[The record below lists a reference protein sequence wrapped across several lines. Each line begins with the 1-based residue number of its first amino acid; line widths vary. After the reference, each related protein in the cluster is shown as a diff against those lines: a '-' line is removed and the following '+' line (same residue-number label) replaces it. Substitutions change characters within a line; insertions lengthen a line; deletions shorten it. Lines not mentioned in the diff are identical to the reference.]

1 LVGWLVGWLVGRLC
15 RVTDTAEIYATKPN
29 DPMTRQ
35 SLDASFLSK
44 TAEEWEKLLLE
55 AGVPATAVV
64 RAEDSTAKVEQLTGD
79 VATVDVTIQPKKKR
93 SSEEEEPNGE
103 GEEQKEATAET
114 LALLR
119 SPLSLGVPSATP
131 GSDLGADNVAFGLEE
146 LKDDE
151 DEDEDEDEDGF
162 AK

>member
-1 LVGWLVGWLVGRLC
+1 MNIRFINFSLC
-15 RVTDTAEIYATKPN
+15 V
-29 DPMTRQ
+29 
-35 SLDASFLSK
+35 LS
-44 TAEEWEKLLLE
+44 LLLLT
-55 AGVPATAVV
+55 PFSAT
-64 RAEDSTAKVEQLTGD
+64 
-79 VATVDVTIQPKKKR
+79 
-93 SSEEEEPNGE
+93 
-103 GEEQKEATAET
+103 ATAET